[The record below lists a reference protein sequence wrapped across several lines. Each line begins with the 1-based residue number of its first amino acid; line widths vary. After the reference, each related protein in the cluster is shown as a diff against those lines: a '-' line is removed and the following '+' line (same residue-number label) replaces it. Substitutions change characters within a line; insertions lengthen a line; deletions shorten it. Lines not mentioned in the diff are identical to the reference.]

1 MSKGQFESAETGRLL
16 TFVPRKRWVLSTR
29 SGCSDNALRHHATAG
44 NPLSNPVQLDAFE
57 TKRKRLFTLRANS
70 LFLFQSV
77 RINQLPNT
85 GICSIRQSD

>member
-16 TFVPRKRWVLSTR
+16 TFVPRKKV
-29 SGCSDNALRHHATAG
+29 GALDSLRLFRHAMRHHATAG

-77 RINQLPNT
+77 RINQLPNP
-85 GICSIRQSD
+85 GICSIRQND